1 MFEVFCSCVTSQDA
15 VFEAIS
21 LLTNNPPFDL
31 SMNILLICSLSSEF
45 VVTSVC
51 AFCRSIIP
59 RSLSSTF
66 QTGSPMISS
75 MSSDSIVD
83 LSFRPNLKT
92 DLMCYQSEKQKDKKK
107 VTGNTGME
115 PYDLTTIFF
124 CKVGSSFNQLQ
135 NPTTKIVTSSR
146 VDTSRLPRFKEAAIR
161 NIFNMIQDKF
171 LNHDLIQFLDN
182 LANDIYVT
190 NEVKVFP
197 YKSFS
202 ETLHLVLMSLLR
214 ELLLSQPDLAP
225 VFINEI
231 HLYVKKVLE
240 SGRVELNR

>member
-1 MFEVFCSCVTSQDA
+1 
-15 VFEAIS
+15 
-21 LLTNNPPFDL
+21 
-31 SMNILLICSLSSEF
+31 
-45 VVTSVC
+45 
-51 AFCRSIIP
+51 
-59 RSLSSTF
+59 
-66 QTGSPMISS
+66 MISS

-83 LSFRPNLKT
+83 PSFRPNLKT